1 MKVHQIKIDF
11 NVTEQIK
18 RFVYVYILEAESL
31 YLIDSGVY
39 GSETK
44 IMDYLD
50 SIGRNISDIKGVFLT
65 HAHPDHIGSAAW
77 FREHSGCKIYASEG
91 ERLWIEDIDLQ
102 FKERPIP
109 NFYNLAGKSSKVDFV
124 VKDGDEIRLEGG
136 AVIKV
141 IRTAGHSCDEVSY
154 LVGDCLFIG
163 DAVPV
168 KGDIP
173 IFIDEQEIRKT
184 MNILETL
191 EGIETYYPAWD
202 RTYDREMMKSRLADA
217 VEIIDMLKN
226 TVLELDDGT
235 DLETLTSQ
243 VCDRLNMQMLKTNP
257 LFCRT
262 INCLRG
268 GAIMTK
274 S

>member
-50 SIGRNISDIKGVFLT
+50 SIGRNTSEIKGVFLT

-124 VKDGDEIRLEGG
+124 V
-136 AVIKV
+136 
-141 IRTAGHSCDEVSY
+141 
-154 LVGDCLFIG
+154 
-163 DAVPV
+163 
-168 KGDIP
+168 
-173 IFIDEQEIRKT
+173 
-184 MNILETL
+184 
-191 EGIETYYPAWD
+191 
-202 RTYDREMMKSRLADA
+202 
-217 VEIIDMLKN
+217 
-226 TVLELDDGT
+226 
-235 DLETLTSQ
+235 
-243 VCDRLNMQMLKTNP
+243 
-257 LFCRT
+257 
-262 INCLRG
+262 
-268 GAIMTK
+268 
-274 S
+274 

>member
-1 MKVHQIKIDF
+1 M
-11 NVTEQIK
+11 
-18 RFVYVYILEAESL
+18 SL

-50 SIGRNISDIKGVFLT
+50 SIGRNTSEIKGVFLT

-77 FREHSGCKIYASEG
+77 FRE
-91 ERLWIEDIDLQ
+91 
-102 FKERPIP
+102 
-109 NFYNLAGKSSKVDFV
+109 
-124 VKDGDEIRLEGG
+124 
-136 AVIKV
+136 
-141 IRTAGHSCDEVSY
+141 HSCDEVSY

-262 INCLRG
+262 INCLR
-268 GAIMTK
+268 
-274 S
+274 